1 MSLSAISNKVTSK
14 VGRQIL
20 VTQKHSPTLLFVT
33 GVVGLGA
40 TVVLASRATLK
51 MDEILREAEENSSRI
66 SEAMAIGDE
75 KYTKEDHDKDVV
87 LNKTQL
93 TIKVVKLYAP
103 AFACGVITVGAFTGS
118 HIILNRR
125 NAAITAAY
133 TAVDKGFKD
142 YRKRVVEAYG
152 PAKDEEFRYGVVE
165 REIAV
170 DTDEGV
176 TVKTVRELDKRE
188 GNVPSIYARVF
199 DESSKNWSRTPHQN
213 QFFIQSIQNYANDR
227 LRGVGHVFL
236 NEVYDMLGLERSPEG
251 QIVGWV
257 KGNGDDFIDF
267 GVFRGD
273 TYMAQQF
280 VNGSER
286 SIWLDFNVDG
296 PVWDKI

>member
-1 MSLSAISNKVTSK
+1 MSLSAIRNKISSK

-20 VTQKHSPTLLFVT
+20 VTQKHSPTLLFAT
-33 GVVGLGA
+33 GVVGLGV

-51 MDEILREAEENSSRI
+51 MDEVLREAEENSNRI
-66 SEAMAIGDE
+66 DESMAINDE
-75 KYTKEDHDKDVV
+75 KYTEEDRDKDVA
-87 LNKTQL
+87 LNKAKLVVQ
-93 TIKVVKLYAP
+93 VVKLYAP

-142 YRKRVVEAYG
+142 YRKKVVEAYG

-176 TVKTVRELDKRE
+176 TVKTVREIDKT
-188 GNVPSIYARVF
+188 GNPSIYARIF
-199 DESSKNWSRTPHQN
+199 DENSRNWSHIPHQN
-213 QFFIQSIQNYANDR
+213 QFFIQSIQNYANDLLNAR
-227 LRGVGHVFL
+227 GHVFL
-236 NEVYDMLGLERSPEG
+236 NEVYDMLGLERTPEG
-251 QIVGWV
+251 QAVGWV
-257 KGNGDDFIDF
+257 KGNGDDYVDF

-273 TYMAQQF
+273 TYMGQQF
-280 VNGSER
+280 ASGNEKSV
-286 SIWLDFNVDG
+286 WLDFNVDG
-296 PVWDKI
+296 SVWNKI